1 MKQGFSRSS
10 GRVNSRQKT
19 AWLRYDAAFLA
30 HTAVINNVS
39 RVLISN
45 VPSARLCHIQL
56 VICAFF
62 VDKKKTKKTDQPNS
76 TQNKVDTTYESN
88 GCLII
93 KYIYQLMEI
102 IDIIYN

>member
-1 MKQGFSRSS
+1 M
-10 GRVNSRQKT
+10 
-19 AWLRYDAAFLA
+19 
-30 HTAVINNVS
+30 
-39 RVLISN
+39 
-45 VPSARLCHIQL
+45 QL

-62 VDKKKTKKTDQPNS
+62 VDKKKNKKKTDQPNS

-93 KYIYQLMEI
+93 KDFCQLMEI